1 MSTDTQVSDPQ
12 SAAQVIWDAWS
23 NGELLDGIPESVR
36 PKDLDD
42 SYRVQLALDEYGGK
56 RVGWKLAA
64 TGAGG
69 RTALN
74 VEQPLAGP
82 LYAQFQI
89 PDASTIDFAPIR
101 MATVEGEFGLML
113 KSTLSAENAPHDREA
128 VIEALGA
135 FVPAIEIPNTRL
147 SDHRAAG
154 AVQLTADA
162 ALAGLYVLGEP
173 IDDYDPEA
181 LADHLLRLRTP
192 NGAVEGTGAKVL
204 GGPVEAVRWLANE
217 LGAHGY
223 DLEAGQLVIT
233 GATVAVKDPGVG
245 SVEVDFGSFGTLSLE
260 LT

>member
-1 MSTDTQVSDPQ
+1 MTTDTQVTDPQ
-12 SAAQVIWDAWS
+12 AAAEVLWQAWT
-23 NGELLDGIPESVR
+23 NGELLEEIPESIR
-36 PKDLDD
+36 PADLADA
-42 SYRVQLALDEYGGK
+42 YKVQLALDQHAGA

-82 LYAQFQI
+82 LYGRFQI
-89 PDASTIDFAPIR
+89 ADGATVEFGSIR
-101 MATVEGEFGLML
+101 MATVEAEFGLL
-113 KSTLSAENAPHDREA
+113 LESTLAAGNAPHERSA
-128 VIEALGA
+128 VLAALGA
-135 FVPAIEIPNTRL
+135 FVPAIEIPNTRF

-162 ALAGLYVLGEP
+162 ALAGLFVLGDP

-181 LADHLLRLRTP
+181 LAEHVITLTTP
-192 NGAVEGTGAKVL
+192 VATAEGTGSKVL
-204 GGPVEAVRWLANE
+204 GGPVEAVQWLANE

-223 DLEAGQLVIT
+223 DLEAGQCVIT
-233 GATVAVKDPGVG
+233 GATAAVRDPGVG
-245 SVEVDFGSFGTLSLE
+245 HVQADFGSFGSLTLE

>member
-1 MSTDTQVSDPQ
+1 MSTKTQTNDPQ
-12 SAAQVIWDAWS
+12 AVAEIIWDAWS
-23 NGELLDGIPESVR
+23 NGRLLEAIPEAVR
-36 PKDLDD
+36 PKDLGDA
-42 SYRVQLALDEYGGK
+42 YRVQLALDAHGGA

-82 LYAQFQI
+82 LYARFQI
-89 PDASTIDFAPIR
+89 ADGSTVEFGTIR
-101 MATVEGEFGLML
+101 MATVEGEFGLL
-113 KSTLSAENAPHDREA
+113 IKSTLAAEDAPHDRESVLA
-128 VIEALGA
+128 ALGA
-135 FVPAIEIPNTRL
+135 FVPAIEIPNTRF

-181 LADHLLRLRTP
+181 LADHLLRLTTP
-192 NGAVEGTGAKVL
+192 NGTVEGTGAKVL
-204 GGPVEAVRWLANE
+204 GGPVEAVQWLANE
-217 LGAHGY
+217 LGANGY

-245 SVEVDFGSFGTLSLE
+245 TISVDFGAFGSLSLE
-260 LT
+260 LN

>member
-12 SAAQVIWDAWS
+12 AAADIIWEAWS
-23 NGELLDGIPESVR
+23 NGELLEGIPETVR
-36 PKDLDD
+36 PKNLADA
-42 SYRVQLALDEYGGK
+42 YRVQFALDEHAGE

-89 PDASTIDFAPIR
+89 ADASSVDFAPIR
-101 MATVEGEFGLML
+101 MATVEAEFGLML
-113 KSTLSAENAPHDREA
+113 KSTLHAGDAPHTRA
-128 VIEALGA
+128 TVLEALGA
-135 FVPAIEIPNTRL
+135 FIPAIEIPNTRY

-173 IDDYDPEA
+173 IEDYDPEA
-181 LADHLLRLRTP
+181 LADHVITLTTP
-192 NGAVEGTGAKVL
+192 NARAEGTGAKVL
-204 GGPVEAVRWLANE
+204 DGPVEAMHWLANE
-217 LGAHGY
+217 LGANGY
-223 DLEAGQLVIT
+223 DLEAGQVVIT
-233 GATVAVKDPGVG
+233 GATAAVKDPGVG
-245 SVEVDFGSFGTLSLE
+245 AVRADFGSFGSLTLE